1 MRKFV
6 YVTVISATLAA
17 ASACQPGTGGGG
29 SALGVKALQGAPLTA
44 SPTPTPASASAVTAP
59 CQPISLTIYDDVSKS
74 INAAVGRQVKENFI
88 KGLERQHV
96 PCAVSI
102 RLVRFGEGSVWSTT
116 AKRFDLPAPPP
127 CGEPDYNSLPATVR
141 NLSAWREK
149 LREENAKQ
157 CADKDSTFKKNYADA
172 MASLRAALLSEASEG
187 APNGCTSFANVIERI
202 SADAQKASD
211 ETRFIVI
218 SDLKWD
224 CNEYEPAPLYEKGVL
239 IQLADA
245 RTDDKIKV
253 SPLGESKRLKRLF
266 PKAIVMQGVYAEEV
280 ASTLKDDLETPAR

>member
-1 MRKFV
+1 MRKFFYIV
-6 YVTVISATLAA
+6 VISAALA
-17 ASACQPGTGGGG
+17 ASACQPGPGGGG
-29 SALGVKALQGAPLTA
+29 PPLGVRALQGSPLTA
-44 SPTPTPASASAVTAP
+44 SPTPTPTTAAAAP
-59 CQPISLTIYDDVSKS
+59 CRPVSLTIYDDVSKS
-74 INAAVGRQVKENFI
+74 INADVSRQVKENFI
-88 KGLERQHV
+88 KGLESQHV

-102 RLVRFGEGSVWSTT
+102 RLVRFGEGSVWNTT

-127 CGEPDYNSLPATVR
+127 CGEPDYNKLPATVR

-149 LREENAKQ
+149 LREENARQ
-157 CADKDSTFKKNYADA
+157 CADKDSTFKKSYANA
-172 MASLRAALLSEASEG
+172 LAALRAALLSDAGGG

-202 SADAQKASD
+202 SADAQKASE
-211 ETRFIVI
+211 ETRFVVI

-253 SPLGESKRLKRLF
+253 SPLEESKRLKRLF
-266 PKAIVMQGVYAEEV
+266 PKAVVMQGVYAEEV
-280 ASTLKDDLETPAR
+280 ASSLKDDLETPAR

>member
-1 MRKFV
+1 MRKFL
-6 YVTVISATLAA
+6 YVTVISAALAA
-17 ASACQPGTGGGG
+17 ASACQPGPGGGG
-29 SALGVKALQGAPLTA
+29 PALGVKALQGSPLTA
-44 SPTPTPASASAVTAP
+44 SPTPATAAAAP
-59 CQPISLTIYDDVSKS
+59 CRPISLTIYDDVSKS
-74 INAAVGRQVKENFI
+74 IDAAVSRQVKENFI
-88 KGLERQHV
+88 KGMERRHI

-102 RLVRFGEGSVWSTT
+102 RLVRFGEGSVWNTT

-127 CGEPDYNSLPATVR
+127 CGEPDYNRLPATVR

-157 CADKDSTFKKNYADA
+157 CGDNDSTFKKDYADA
-172 MASLRAALLSEASEG
+172 LAALRAALLSDAGGG
-187 APNGCTSFANVIERI
+187 APNSCTSFANVIERI
-202 SADAQKASD
+202 SSDAQKASE
-211 ETRFIVI
+211 ETRFVVI

-253 SPLGESKRLKRLF
+253 SPLEESKRLKRLF
-266 PKAIVMQGVYAEEV
+266 PKAVVTQGVYAEEV
-280 ASTLKDDLETPAR
+280 ASTLNDDLETLAR